1 MGKILEVVAW
11 AQLHWVDIV
20 AVYTGI
26 VTVASIV
33 VKLTPSLKD
42 DDKLKGVIKFIGKYI
57 ALNR

>member
-1 MGKILEVVAW
+1 MDKIMAIVAW
-11 AQLHWVDIV
+11 VQANWIDIV

-26 VTVASIV
+26 VTVASII

-42 DDKLKGVIKFIGKYI
+42 DDKLKAVVKFVGRYI